1 MYYSSE
7 DDLIRCKGVVENLLN
22 KRNID
27 YTDEQLTEI
36 TKDIM
41 GVSYSHGGD
50 YSNDMIIAFGKGY
63 LDHELHKKF
72 LK

>member
-36 TKDIM
+36 TKDII
-41 GVSYSHGGD
+41 G
-50 YSNDMIIAFGKGY
+50 GY
-63 LDHELHKKF
+63 LIAMVAIIVMI
-72 LK
+72 